1 MSMNFSNHF
10 LPKSRLVAPGISGLL
25 LALGLMAVASGPAL
39 AQTTPPPAECNEFAE
54 SVNRNQVIMA
64 SFEAEIATF
73 AENAAAASTLDE
85 ITAAASQYV
94 SAVDAVTD
102 SLDELANE
110 LASLAFTDAQL
121 QGYRDGY
128 VDVLAGFNQAL
139 DTVNMAMSQVAIAE
153 TEADLIASLETVE
166 VDSSTAIDQI
176 AVLATD
182 ESTLID
188 DVNGYCGVE

>member
-1 MSMNFSNHF
+1 MNSSHHF
-10 LPKSRLVAPGISGLL
+10 LPKSRLVAPGISGFLW
-25 LALGLMAVASGPAL
+25 ALGLIAIASGPAL
-39 AQTTPPPAECNEFAE
+39 AQPTPSPAECNEFAD

-85 ITAAASQYV
+85 ITAAAAQYV

-102 SLDELANE
+102 NLDELANE
-110 LASLAFTDAQL
+110 LASLALTDAQL

-166 VDSSTAIDQI
+166 IDSSTAIDQI
-176 AVLATD
+176 ATLATD
-182 ESTLID
+182 ESNLID
-188 DVNGYCGVE
+188 DVNGYCSVE

>member
-1 MSMNFSNHF
+1 MSMNFSHHF
-10 LPKSRLVAPGISGLL
+10 SPTPRLVAPGLSGFL
-25 LALGLMAVASGPAL
+25 LALGLMAVTSGAAL
-39 AQTTPPPAECNEFAE
+39 AQTVPSPAECNEFAE

-85 ITAAASQYV
+85 ITAAAAQYV

-128 VDVLAGFNQAL
+128 VDVLAGFNRAL
-139 DTVNMAMSQVAIAE
+139 DTVNTAMSQVAIAE

-166 VDSSTAIDQI
+166 IDSSTVIDQI
-176 AVLATD
+176 AALATD
-182 ESTLID
+182 ESNLID
-188 DVNGYCGVE
+188 DVNGHCGVE

>member
-1 MSMNFSNHF
+1 MNFSNYF
-10 LPKSRLVAPGISGLL
+10 SPKSRVIAPGISGVL
-25 LALGLMAVASGPAL
+25 LALGLMAVVSDPAL

-94 SAVDAVTD
+94 RAVDAVTD

-128 VDVLAGFNQAL
+128 VDVLAGFNGAL
-139 DTVNMAMSQVAIAE
+139 DTVNMAMSRVAIAE

-182 ESTLID
+182 ESNLID

>member
-1 MSMNFSNHF
+1 
-10 LPKSRLVAPGISGLL
+10 
-25 LALGLMAVASGPAL
+25 MAVASSPAL

-128 VDVLAGFNQAL
+128 VDVLAGFNEAL

-176 AVLATD
+176 AALATD
-182 ESTLID
+182 ESNLID

>member
-1 MSMNFSNHF
+1 MNCSHHF
-10 LPKSRLVAPGISGLL
+10 LPKSRLVAPGLSGLL
-25 LALGLMAVASGPAL
+25 LALGLIGAASDPAL
-39 AQTTPPPAECNEFAE
+39 AQTPPPPAECNEFAE
-54 SVNRNQVIMA
+54 SINRNQIIMT

-73 AENAAAASTLDE
+73 AENAAAASTLEE

-128 VDVLAGFNQAL
+128 VDVLAGFNRAL
-139 DTVNMAMSQVAIAE
+139 DTVNTAMSQVAIAE

-166 VDSSTAIDQI
+166 VDSSTAIEQI
-176 AVLATD
+176 TVLATD
-182 ESTLID
+182 ESNLID